1 MAQKAFD
8 GVKLLWIFRG
18 DKTCGTACGLH
29 SSRPADSMDVILR
42 AMRQIEIDHVTNIG
56 HVDAPCRNI
65 RRDKY
70 LEHSAPKALQRTTA
84 FRQTTVAMQHA
95 NSMSRTTEHTTD
107 MIGSMLGSGEDQ
119 DGLRLPFQQ
128 RQEEIRLSDMRRIMQ
143 CLRDAVRRGCRWRHD
158 DAHRIIDA
166 GAETLCQ
173 IGRQRG
179 GK

>member
-1 MAQKAFD
+1 MANEAFD
-8 GVKLLWIFRG
+8 VTELFRIFG
-18 DKTCGTACGLH
+18 CDKTRGSTGRLH
-29 SSRPADSMDVILR
+29 PSHPADSMDVILR

-119 DGLRLPFQQ
+119 DGLRLVLQQ
-128 RQEEIRLSDMRRIMQ
+128 
-143 CLRDAVRRGCRWRHD
+143 
-158 DAHRIIDA
+158 
-166 GAETLCQ
+166 
-173 IGRQRG
+173 
-179 GK
+179 